1 MSPSERSLFRR
12 PAVLSRFPASAVIMV
27 TAPESPRSHPD
38 HDQELPVQQYLLI
51 LRENPA
57 AFEHISPAEMQA
69 IVERYVAWGHSLAE
83 RGVMAGGIK
92 LADVGGRHVRTVGV
106 TDGPYAETK
115 EVVGG
120 FFEVLAEDYDG
131 AVALAQEC
139 PHLDYG
145 WIEVR
150 RVETTP

>member
-1 MSPSERSLFRR
+1 M
-12 PAVLSRFPASAVIMV
+12 
-27 TAPESPRSHPD
+27 
-38 HDQELPVQQYLLI
+38 QQYLLI

-92 LADVGGRHVRTVGV
+92 LADEGGRHVRAVGV

-131 AVALAQEC
+131 ALALAQEC

>member
-1 MSPSERSLFRR
+1 M
-12 PAVLSRFPASAVIMV
+12 
-27 TAPESPRSHPD
+27 
-38 HDQELPVQQYLLI
+38 QQYLLI

-92 LADVGGRHVRTVGV
+92 LAD
-106 TDGPYAETK
+106 GPYAETK

>member
-1 MSPSERSLFRR
+1 M
-12 PAVLSRFPASAVIMV
+12 
-27 TAPESPRSHPD
+27 
-38 HDQELPVQQYLLI
+38 
-51 LRENPA
+51 
-57 AFEHISPAEMQA
+57 
-69 IVERYVAWGHSLAE
+69 
-83 RGVMAGGIK
+83 
-92 LADVGGRHVRTVGV
+92 
-106 TDGPYAETK
+106 
-115 EVVGG
+115 GG

>member
-83 RGVMAGGIK
+83 RGVMAGGIFAFSWS
-92 LADVGGRHVRTVGV
+92 LNEFVLVLLLGY
-106 TDGPYAETK
+106 PNIET
-115 EVVGG
+115 
-120 FFEVLAEDYDG
+120 LS
-131 AVALAQEC
+131 LI
-139 PHLDYG
+139 H
-145 WIEVR
+145 I
-150 RVETTP
+150 